1 MYIHTHSL
9 SLSKV
14 KKLEKK
20 INSFSSG
27 IQKKDCAICILKQA
41 PLGFKAQET
50 ILVRNKPEIA
60 GSIPASVILSLS
72 LYNNDLLSV

>member
-41 PLGFKAQET
+41 SLGFIAQET